1 MWTVIRVFPLLAGLW
16 SMRSLHA
23 QVQELG
29 IRIVHALPDPRP
41 ALVAGLGD
49 EDRELWQATV
59 LAACAAPGA
68 DPKARHVVRG
78 RTMIRRLHRPAR
90 TLLDPAEYFSA
101 LFLQRAVQGDW
112 EPVDPDPDGGPE
124 AVAAMMIGTAELARL
139 RGVPDAGLYRRAG
152 ELLVRRIPNGSRD
165 PGGEMLVA
173 IALLGVV
180 ACGEPESGRELV
192 AALTAGD
199 EAMFG
204 VTGYWDLPQAA
215 TMALAVGAYLV
226 ATDPGSAEAAIFVA
240 LARRLG
246 ARQDY
251 PVMHETVRRLADPPE
266 GAPAGQWRARV
277 EEVAGLPRSRA
288 VRLLRESTAALRR
301 RA

>member
-1 MWTVIRVFPLLAGLW
+1 MSTASIFGRQARWEEAERRYRTAAEKLASIG
-16 SMRSLHA
+16 A
-23 QVQELG
+23 DEDAKQ
-29 IRIVHALPDPRP
+29 AT
-41 ALVAGLGD
+41 AYLVASLCSLGRLD
-49 EDRELWQATV
+49 EAEA
-59 LAACAAPGA
+59 
-68 DPKARHVVRG
+68 
-78 RTMIRRLHRPAR
+78 LHR
-90 TLLDPAEYFSA
+90 TL
-101 LFLQRAVQGDW
+101 QGPW
-112 EPVDPDPDGGPE
+112 APSDPDPDGGPE

-139 RGVPDAGLYRRAG
+139 RGAPDAGLYRRAG

-180 ACGEPESGRELV
+180 ACGAPETGGELV
-192 AALTAGD
+192 SALIAGD

-215 TMALAVGAYLV
+215 TMALAVGARLAAV
-226 ATDPGSAEAAIFVA
+226 DPASEEAATMVG

-251 PVMHETVRRLADPPE
+251 PVMFETMRRLAVP
-266 GAPAGQWRARV
+266 PAGASAEAWRAETERI
-277 EEVAGLPRSRA
+277 AGLSRSRA
-288 VRLLRESTAALRR
+288 VSLLRDTTAALRR